1 MNSTR
6 ESEVKKKREKESE
19 VREKMN
25 IKIIYTVNSNRV
37 NSNCVNNNRVYMHD
51 YCLFIRLL
59 YIFRQFYKD

>member
-1 MNSTR
+1 MNSIR

-37 NSNCVNNNRVYMHD
+37 NNNRVYMYD
-51 YCLFIRLL
+51 YCSFIRLL